1 MSRKAMLSLWGL
13 YTYNDELFSGIN
25 VPVDRMTDP
34 DNPTPVFQLQDLVD
48 NILLELAELEVLYT
62 NPTFM
67 QQAITAWAK
76 KQLPVW
82 QELTDTLFYEYDPI
96 ENYYRHE
103 DWTDTLSAGQTH
115 TTTYTPT
122 TTDTTTYTP
131 TTSDTRTYTP
141 GATDTTT
148 NSVTGYNGSS
158 FADHDKSVLAHTGFD
173 TDVLTHTGYDTT
185 AVSHTG
191 YDTTAVSHTGY
202 DTTAVVGSGKD
213 TNTRKGYA
221 RGNIGVMST
230 QQMIEMQRDVVKFNI
245 MDYIIDDFKGRF
257 LVLVY

>member
-1 MSRKAMLSLWGL
+1 MSRRAMMSLWGL
-13 YTYNDELFSGIN
+13 YTYNADLFDGIT
-25 VPVDRMTDP
+25 VPVDRVTDP
-34 DNPTPVFQLQDLVD
+34 DNPTAVFQKADLID
-48 NILLELAELEVLYT
+48 NLLLDLAELEVLYT
-62 NPTFM
+62 DPTFM

-76 KQLPVW
+76 KQAPVW
-82 QELTDTLFYEYDPI
+82 QELADTLFYEYDPI

-122 TTDTTTYTP
+122 T
-131 TTSDTRTYTP
+131 SDTRTYTP

-148 NSVTGYNGSS
+148 NSVTGYNDST
-158 FADHDKSVLAHTGFD
+158 FADHDKSVLAHTGYD
-173 TDVLTHTGYDTT
+173 TDVLT
-185 AVSHTG
+185 
-191 YDTTAVSHTGY
+191 HTGY

-221 RGNIGVMST
+221 RGNIGVMAT
-230 QQMIEMQRDVVKFNI
+230 QQMIEMQRDVVKFNL